1 MFKVHKL
8 KISGFKSFAHPTE
21 LLIEDGVTG
30 IIGPNGCGKSN
41 IFEAIR
47 WVMGESSSKSLR
59 SISMDD
65 VIFNGTQN
73 IPAKNF
79 AEVSIELDQFEAD
92 TSQNLNIDDKKVI
105 ISRILERGVGS
116 FFKINNKDVR
126 AKDVSVLF
134 YDSGSGPR
142 SSSIITQGNIDQ
154 IINYKPIERKIILE
168 DAAGISGLQARRR
181 ESELKLQSTDINL
194 EKLQINLNNLFD
206 QKQSLSRQARQA
218 ERYESLSKSIK
229 FYESLMVFSE
239 WKDLKNNLDFNTKTI
254 ISLRQN
260 LENFVNESSQKKE
273 RLQSLKTQFDNHQ
286 AIGNNLNKKLYETQ
300 SHKNNFSNQLDL
312 IKNKKEEIRRFLE
325 TVETDKNS
333 ELKILKD
340 LEIYVTECE
349 KKIGNTS
356 DNSNLKYKLDSELA
370 EEMKLRNEV
379 KHIESI
385 YVNEIQLT
393 LGDEFKSDN
402 LKEEKDSLKKED
414 EINQKNIKIAS
425 EEIKK
430 LEKSLKNEEVIIT
443 EKNSKKSSFE
453 KNIVTL
459 KDSVRIS
466 RKKKDYNEESL
477 KKIKENIEINL
488 KKFTEIETE
497 IKTLNQLIGDAN
509 LSKESIVNLIKIKPG
524 YENAVYAALMH
535 ELDATLNSKSSKK
548 WIIKKIDDLEAVRNP
563 LSNYVNGPK
572 ELDLILSQIFLV
584 EKKHNVLEEQK
595 KLKVGQMLVNK
606 NGSIWRWDGFVSEE
620 NLQKKKIIDSQLKIN
635 ELNET
640 FKSLNNKLIS
650 LKKKSESIQALN
662 KPLETKIQNE
672 NQDLESNYKK
682 LDFIISQISIQK
694 EKITFI
700 KYNIQKNTEKIEELE
715 KSQVSIT
722 SKLQEIKEKEN
733 LLDQNFNGK
742 SKTDK
747 EGFEKKISDLDKKI
761 EQKRLDIIKIKELIM
776 KDELNKTYLKNDI
789 EKSKTNILNIKKRI
803 EIYSQRETEYLQEE
817 KKLVTLP
824 DEIQKKI
831 DNYQGYCNSYES
843 ELVKNNSSLNQIA
856 DELKTVEKHLSNV
869 EQKRENQRNE
879 ITKLDGILEN
889 TKIKEKELRD
899 LIYKRLNKQPEDL
912 ESEKKLVD
920 KKLETHEEIKNY
932 LQKITFQREQMG
944 PVNLRAKIEESEIQ
958 SLIDELELEKNDLV
972 DALSKLRQ
980 AINKINHEGKNRL
993 ISAYEKVNKNFSDL
1007 FKKLF
1012 NGGEAKLE
1020 LVKSDDPL
1028 QTGLEIFAR
1037 PPGKKLSNISLLSGG
1052 EKTLTAIALIF
1063 SIFLINPSP
1072 ICILDEVD
1080 AALDDVNI
1088 EKFCLILN
1096 ELKNNTRTK
1105 FLIITHNK
1113 ITMSSIDRVYG
1124 VTMPQKGISDIVS
1137 VDFEKVDLQEA
1148 I

>member
-1 MFKVHKL
+1 MFTVHKL
-8 KISGFKSFAHPTE
+8 KISGFKSFAHPIE

-59 SISMDD
+59 SSSMDD

-79 AEVSIELDQFEAD
+79 AEVSIELDQFEANG
-92 TSQNLNIDDKKVI
+92 TQNLNIDDKKVI

-154 IINYKPIERKIILE
+154 VINYKPIERKIILE

-194 EKLQINLNNLFD
+194 EKVQINLDNLLD
-206 QKQSLSRQARQA
+206 QKKNLSRQARQA
-218 ERYESLSKSIK
+218 ERYESLSKAIK
-229 FYESLMVFSE
+229 FYESLLILSE
-239 WKDLKNNLDFNTKTI
+239 WKDLKSNLDVNTQNI
-254 ISLRQN
+254 ISLRQS
-260 LENFVNESSQKKE
+260 LENFINESSLKKK
-273 RLQSLKTQFDNHQ
+273 RVQTLRNQSDKLQ
-286 AIGNNLNKKLYETQ
+286 AIGNDINKKLYETQ
-300 SHKNNFSNQLDL
+300 SYKNNFSNQLDL
-312 IKNKKEEIRRFLE
+312 IKNKKDEIKRFLE
-325 TVETDKNS
+325 TIKTDKNN

-349 KKIGNTS
+349 KKISNALNNS
-356 DNSNLKYKLDSELA
+356 DLKKKLDLELS
-370 EEMKLRNEV
+370 EEMRLRNEV

-385 YVNEIQLT
+385 YVNEVQLT

-402 LKEEKDSLKKED
+402 LKEEKDSLKKE
-414 EINQKNIKIAS
+414 EAINNKNMKIVF

-430 LEKSLKNEEVIIT
+430 LEKSLKNEESLLAN
-443 EKNSKKSSFE
+443 KNLKKSSFE
-453 KNIVTL
+453 NNIINL
-459 KDSVRIS
+459 KDSIVVN
-466 RKKKDYNEESL
+466 RKKKDSNKELL
-477 KKIKENIEINL
+477 KKIEENIEINL
-488 KKFTEIETE
+488 KKFTEIDTE
-497 IKTLNQLIGDAN
+497 IKTLNQLIGEAN

-524 YENAVYAALMH
+524 YENAVYAALMY

-548 WIIKKIDDLEAVRNP
+548 WVTKKIDNLEAVKNP
-563 LSNYVNGPK
+563 LSKYVDGPK

-584 EKKHNVLEEQK
+584 EKNHNVLEEQK

-606 NGSIWRWDGFVSEE
+606 NGNIWRWDGFVSEE

-640 FKSLNNKLIS
+640 FISLNNKLIS
-650 LKKKSESIQALN
+650 LRKESKSIEILNESLEKKMQS
-662 KPLETKIQNE
+662 E
-672 NQDLESNYKK
+672 NQELESNYKN
-682 LDFIISQISIQK
+682 LDLIISQISVQN
-694 EKITFI
+694 EKLTLL
-700 KYNIQKNTEKIEELE
+700 KYNIQKNTEKIDELKKYE
-715 KSQVSIT
+715 INVNL
-722 SKLQEIKEKEN
+722 KLQEIKEKET
-733 LLDQNFNGK
+733 LLGQSFSGK
-742 SKTDK
+742 SKADK
-747 EGFEKKISDLDKKI
+747 QGFEKKISDLDKKI
-761 EQKRLDIIKIKELIM
+761 EQKRIEINRIKELIM
-776 KDELNKTYLKNDI
+776 KDELNKTYLNNDI
-789 EKSKTNILNIKKRI
+789 EKSRTNILNIKKRI
-803 EIYSQRETEYLQEE
+803 ETYNQREKEYLQEE
-817 KKLVTLP
+817 KKLITLP

-831 DNYQGYCNSYES
+831 DNFQGACNSYES
-843 ELVKNNSSLNQIA
+843 ELIKNNSSINQIA
-856 DELKTVEKHLSNV
+856 EELRIVEGDLLKV

-879 ITKLDGILEN
+879 ITKLDSVLEN

-899 LIYKRLNKQPEDL
+899 LIYQRLNKQPEDL
-912 ESEKKLVD
+912 ESEKQLVD
-920 KKLETHEEIKNY
+920 KKLKTHEEIKNY
-932 LQKITFQREQMG
+932 LQKLTFQREQMG

-958 SLIDELELEKNDLV
+958 SMVDELELEKNDLT
-972 DALSKLRQ
+972 DALDKLRQ
-980 AINKINHEGKNRL
+980 GINMINHEGKNRL

-1080 AALDDVNI
+1080 AALDDKNI
-1088 EKFCLILN
+1088 EKFCFILD
-1096 ELKNNTRTK
+1096 ELKKNTQTK

-1124 VTMPQKGISDIVS
+1124 VSMPQKGISDIVS

>member
-1 MFKVHKL
+1 MFTVNKL

-21 LLIEDGVTG
+21 LLIEEGVTG

-59 SISMDD
+59 SSSMDD

-79 AEVSIELDQFEAD
+79 AEVSIELDEFQTD
-92 TSQNLNIDDKKVI
+92 GSQNLNIDDKKVI

-154 IINYKPIERKIILE
+154 VINYKPIERKIILE

-181 ESELKLQSTDINL
+181 ESELKLQSTDVNL
-194 EKLQINLNNLFD
+194 EKVQINLDNLFD
-206 QKQSLSRQARQA
+206 QKKSLSRQARQA
-218 ERYESLSKSIK
+218 ERYESLSESIK
-229 FYESLMVFSE
+229 FYESLLVFSE
-239 WKDLKNNLDFNTKTI
+239 WKDLNNNLDHYTRSI
-254 ISLRQN
+254 ISLRQS
-260 LENFVNESSQKKE
+260 LENFVHESSQKKE
-273 RLQSLKTQFDNHQ
+273 KFQSLRTQFDKHQ

-312 IKNKKEEIRRFLE
+312 IKDKKEEIKRFLE
-325 TVETDKNS
+325 TVETDKNN
-333 ELKILKD
+333 ELKVLNE
-340 LEIYVTECE
+340 LEIYITQCE
-349 KKIGNTS
+349 KKISNTS
-356 DNSNLKYKLDSELA
+356 NNLNLKNKLDSELS
-370 EEMKLRNEV
+370 EEMRLRNEV

-385 YVNEIQLT
+385 YVSEIQLT

-414 EINQKNIKIAS
+414 AVNKKNMKILT
-425 EEIKK
+425 EEIKN
-430 LEKSLKNEEVIIT
+430 LEKSLKNEEALI
-443 EKNSKKSSFE
+443 KDQNSKKLYFE
-453 KNIVTL
+453 KNISTL
-459 KDSVRIS
+459 KDSVHIN
-466 RKKKDYNEESL
+466 KKKKYSNEELL
-477 KKIKENIEINL
+477 KKIDEDVEINL
-488 KKFTEIETE
+488 KKFTEINTE

-509 LSKESIVNLIKIKPG
+509 LSKDSIVNLIKIKPG
-524 YENAVYAALMH
+524 YENAVYAALMY

-548 WIIKKIDDLEAVRNP
+548 WISKKIDNLEAVENP
-563 LSNYVNGPK
+563 LSNYIDGPK

-595 KLKVGQMLVNK
+595 KLKVGQILVNK
-606 NGSIWRWDGFVSEE
+606 NGNIWRWDGFVSEE

-635 ELNET
+635 ELNEIV
-640 FKSLNNKLIS
+640 KSLNKKLIS
-650 LKKKSESIQALN
+650 LKKKSKSIQILNESI
-662 KPLETKIQNE
+662 ETKIQNE
-672 NQDLESNYKK
+672 NQDLESNYKN
-682 LDFIISQISIQK
+682 LDLIISQISIQK
-694 EKITFI
+694 EKITLI
-700 KYNIQKNTEKIEELE
+700 KYNIQKNTEKFQELKNNE
-715 KSQVSIT
+715 VNFS
-722 SKLQEIKEKEN
+722 SKLQEIEEKET
-733 LLDQNFNGK
+733 LLGQSFNGK
-742 SKTDK
+742 SKADK
-747 EGFEKKISDLDKKI
+747 EGFEKKIRELDKKI
-761 EQKRLDIIKIKELIM
+761 EQKRLDINKIKELIM
-776 KDELNKTYLKNDI
+776 KNELNKTYLKNDI
-789 EKSKTNILNIKKRI
+789 EKSKINISNIKKRI
-803 EIYSQRETEYLQEE
+803 ETYSQREKEYRQEE
-817 KKLVTLP
+817 KKLITLP

-843 ELVKNNSSLNQIA
+843 ELVKNNSSLNQITE
-856 DELKTVEKHLSNV
+856 ELKIVEKELTKV

-889 TKIKEKELRD
+889 TKMKEKELRD

-912 ESEKKLVD
+912 EREKKLVD
-920 KKLETHEEIKNY
+920 KKLDTHEEIKNY

-944 PVNLRAKIEESEIQ
+944 PVNLRAKIEESEIE

-972 DALSKLRQ
+972 DALTKLRQ

-993 ISAYEKVNKNFSDL
+993 ISAFEKVNKNFSDL

-1012 NGGEAKLE
+1012 SGGDAKLE

-1088 EKFCLILN
+1088 DKFCLILN
-1096 ELKNNTRTK
+1096 ELKNNTQTK

>member
-1 MFKVHKL
+1 MFTVHKL

-59 SISMDD
+59 SSSMDD

-79 AEVSIELDQFEAD
+79 AEVSIELDHFEAD
-92 TSQNLNIDDKKVI
+92 SSQNLNIDDKKVI

-126 AKDVSVLF
+126 SKDVSVLF

-154 IINYKPIERKIILE
+154 VINYKPIERKIILE

-194 EKLQINLNNLFD
+194 EKVQINLDNLFD
-206 QKQSLSRQARQA
+206 QKKNLSRQARQA
-218 ERYESLSKSIK
+218 ERYESLSKAIK
-229 FYESLMVFSE
+229 FYESLLIFSE
-239 WKDLKNNLDFNTKTI
+239 WRDLKNNLDHNTKNI
-254 ISLRQN
+254 ISLRQG
-260 LENFVNESSQKKE
+260 LEKFVNESSLKKE
-273 RLQSLKTQFDNHQ
+273 KFQSLRTQFDNHQ
-286 AIGNNLNKKLYETQ
+286 TIGNNLNKKLYETQ

-325 TVETDKNS
+325 TVKIDKTN

-340 LEIYVTECE
+340 LEIYVKDCE
-349 KKIGNTS
+349 KKISNAL
-356 DNSNLKYKLDSELA
+356 DNSNLKNKLDSELS
-370 EEMKLRNEV
+370 EEMRLRNEV

-402 LKEEKDSLKKED
+402 LKEERDSLKKE
-414 EINQKNIKIAS
+414 EATNQKNMKIMT

-430 LEKSLKNEEVIIT
+430 LEKSLKNEETLIMD
-443 EKNSKKSSFE
+443 KNSKKSSFE
-453 KNIVTL
+453 KNISTL
-459 KDSVRIS
+459 KDSVRINKK
-466 RKKKDYNEESL
+466 RKDSNQESL
-477 KKIKENIEINL
+477 KKIEEDIEINL
-488 KKFTEIETE
+488 KKFTEINTE
-497 IKTLNQLIGDAN
+497 IKTLNQLTGDAN

-535 ELDATLNSKSSKK
+535 ELDATLNRKSSKK
-548 WIIKKIDDLEAVRNP
+548 WINKKIDDLEAVKNP
-563 LSNYVNGPK
+563 LSNYIDGPK

-584 EKKHNVLEEQK
+584 ENKHNVLEEQK

-635 ELNET
+635 VLNET
-640 FKSLNNKLIS
+640 VKSLNKKLIS
-650 LKKKSESIQALN
+650 LKQKSKSIRSLTES
-662 KPLETKIQNE
+662 LETNIQNE
-672 NQDLESNYKK
+672 NQDLEENYKN
-682 LDFIISQISIQK
+682 LDLIISQISIQK
-694 EKITFI
+694 EKITLI
-700 KYNIQKNTEKIEELE
+700 KYNIQKNKEKFEELKKNE
-715 KSQVSIT
+715 VSFS
-722 SKLQEIKEKEN
+722 SKLQEIREKET
-733 LLDQNFNGK
+733 LLGQSFNDK
-742 SKTDK
+742 SKADK
-747 EGFEKKISDLDKKI
+747 QGFEKKIRELDKRI
-761 EQKRLDIIKIKELIM
+761 EQKRLDINKIKELIM

-789 EKSKTNILNIKKRI
+789 EKSKTNISNIKNRI
-803 EIYSQRETEYLQEE
+803 EIYNQREKEYLQEE
-817 KKLVTLP
+817 EKLVILP

-843 ELVKNNSSLNQIA
+843 ELVKNNSALNEIT
-856 DELKTVEKHLSNV
+856 EKLKKVEKELVYV

-879 ITKLDGILEN
+879 ITKLDSILEN

-899 LIYKRLNKQPEDL
+899 LIYNRLKKQPEDL
-912 ESEKKLVD
+912 ESEKELVD
-920 KKLETHEEIKNY
+920 KKLETYEEIKNY

-993 ISAYEKVNKNFSDL
+993 ISAFEKVNQNFADL

-1088 EKFCLILN
+1088 EKFCIILN
-1096 ELKNNTRTK
+1096 ELKNNTQTK